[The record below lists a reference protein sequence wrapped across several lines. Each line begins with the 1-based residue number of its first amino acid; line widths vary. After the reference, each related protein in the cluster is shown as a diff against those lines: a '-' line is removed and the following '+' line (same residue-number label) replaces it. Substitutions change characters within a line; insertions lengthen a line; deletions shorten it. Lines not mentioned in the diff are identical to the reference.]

1 VRGNFSHIEGVKAFL
16 NNIPKFSTDGQSAAN
31 FNLDRMRLLC
41 SSMGNPQND
50 FSSIHVAGT
59 NGKGTVCRLLASIY
73 QRGGL
78 KTALYTSPHLERV
91 EERFRVDSKEITE
104 EELLQFFQLYG
115 DNLTDGN
122 YTFFEI
128 TTAIAFWFFSVKK
141 VDIAIIETGLG
152 GRLDATNVILPIAS
166 VITSIGID
174 HAEIL
179 GDTLEAIAT
188 EKGGIIKKGVPVFI
202 GDLQQEA
209 LHTIQKIS
217 LEMGS
222 EIVELDK
229 SLAVY
234 NAGNVQIESEA
245 GDLFMYSDMFKEIDS
260 LNILLCRNIVNHLQS
275 PFPVLVEDF
284 HDGVEMM
291 NKIYPSRAVFERLHI
306 KREWYFDGAHNVEA
320 TKYLIQHLK
329 QLAPAS
335 SWNVVLSFMS
345 DKLNAEIAM
354 LWSEFDSIF
363 VYEMET
369 ERAAK
374 RDQLLAYFPK
384 SKVLNDEDLNN
395 LAELKSELVIFSG
408 SFYFY
413 SIARTWMGTLE
424 AS

>member
-1 VRGNFSHIEGVKAFL
+1 VKEKFSHIEGVKEYL
-16 NNIPKFSTDGQSAAN
+16 DLIPKFGTGGQSAAN
-31 FNLDRMRLLC
+31 FNLERMRLLC
-41 SSMGNPQND
+41 DLMGNPQND

-91 EERFRVDSKEITE
+91 EERFRVNSKEITE

-115 DNLTDGN
+115 NILTDHN

-128 TTAIAFWFFSVKK
+128 TTAIAFWFFSIKK

-202 GDLQQEA
+202 GDLKQEA
-209 LHTIQKIS
+209 LHTIHKIS
-217 LEMGS
+217 LEVGS
-222 EIVELDK
+222 EIVELEK
-229 SLAVY
+229 RQAVY
-234 NAGNVQIESEA
+234 NAENIQIKCET
-245 GDLFMYSDMFKEIDS
+245 GDIFINSDMFKEIDS
-260 LNILLCRNIVNHLQS
+260 LNILLCRNIVTHLQYL
-275 PFPVLVEDF
+275 FPIKMDDF
-284 HDGVEMM
+284 HDGVEIM
-291 NKIYPSRAVFERLHI
+291 NKIYPSRAVFERLHV
-306 KREWYFDGAHNVEA
+306 KREWYFDGAHNAEA

-329 QLAPAS
+329 ELAPAP

-345 DKLNAEIAM
+345 DKLNPEIAM

-363 VYEMET
+363 VYEMQT

-374 RDQLLAYFPK
+374 WDQLLKYFPK

-395 LAELKSELVIFSG
+395 LADLKSELVIFSG

>member
-1 VRGNFSHIEGVKAFL
+1 MRGNFSHIEGVKAFL

-78 KTALYTSPHLERV
+78 KTALYTSPHLEWV

-115 DNLTDGN
+115 DYLTDGN

-128 TTAIAFWFFSVKK
+128 TTAIAFWFFSIKK

-174 HAEIL
+174 HADIL

>member
-1 VRGNFSHIEGVKAFL
+1 MRGNFSHIEGVKAFL